1 MSFNLTTLPTPS
13 ISRIRG
19 LGLAV
24 RFFAMLTRLSL
35 VIWFALMIL
44 GASAEN
50 PINGEIPIG
59 ASFPFAFLMLV
70 SFSFWLMQTYL
81 FLELTSAYTFW
92 QFHRL
97 MTQLWRSHALDKKKN
112 IVARWR
118 LVFIL
123 WVISLSIL
131 FKTSDLKTSWELAL
145 SLFSG
150 LCLFKLCSYTSR
162 YIKSVQQGIEALP
175 RSNMQPQPQPQPQL
189 QHPPQPVPNA
199 APHEN
204 FVIWRRKR

>member
-1 MSFNLTTLPTPS
+1 MMSFNLTTLPTPS
-13 ISRIRG
+13 ISKIRA
-19 LGLAV
+19 LGLLA
-24 RFFAMLTRLSL
+24 RFFALLTRLSL
-35 VIWFALMIL
+35 VIWFALMML

-97 MTQLWRSHALDKKKN
+97 MTQLWQSHALDEKKN

-118 LVFIL
+118 LAFIL
-123 WVISLSIL
+123 LVISLSIL

-150 LCLFKLCSYTSR
+150 LCLFNLCSYTSQ

-175 RSNMQPQPQPQPQL
+175 QSNMQPQPQP

-199 APHEN
+199 APPEN